1 MIECSYKLYISNLKI
16 ALAFIFLATCLFKLN
31 ILSTAD
37 PIPKN
42 FSLTETHA
50 HLFSEEFRND
60 RDDMIR
66 RAVDAGIEKMVMPNV
81 DHETI
86 DAMLEVESKYPKL
99 CFATM
104 GLHPCSVKKDFQREL
119 YVVEDWLSKRKF
131 TAVGEMGTDLYWDKT
146 FWEEQKEAFRIQAAW
161 AKKYSLPLI
170 IHCRETIDE
179 TIGLVEE
186 LQDGKLTG
194 VFHCFTGNVA
204 QAEKIIK
211 LNFFLGIGGVST
223 FKKGGLDIV
232 LPDIPISNIVL
243 ETDSPY
249 LAPVPHRGK
258 RNEPAYV
265 ALIASRISELKKI
278 STEEVHRET
287 TANAMRL
294 FPSLNI

>member
-1 MIECSYKLYISNLKI
+1 MADSIPSN
-16 ALAFIFLATCLFKLN
+16 
-31 ILSTAD
+31 S
-37 PIPKN
+37 
-42 FSLTETHA
+42 SLIDTHA
-50 HLFSEEFRND
+50 HLFSDDFKND

-66 RAVDAGIEKMVMPNV
+66 RAQDAGITKMIMPNV

-86 DAMLEVESKYPKL
+86 DGMFEVESKYPKL
-99 CFATM
+99 CFSTM

-119 YVVEDWLSKRKF
+119 YIVEDWLSKRKF

-146 FWEEQKEAFRIQAAW
+146 FWAEQKEAFRIQAGW

-179 TIGLVEE
+179 TIALVEE

-194 VFHCFTGNVA
+194 VFHCFSGNVL

-211 LNFFLGIGGVST
+211 LNFLLGIGGVST
-223 FKKGGLDIV
+223 FKKGGLDTV
-232 LPDIPISNIVL
+232 LPDIAISNIVL

-258 RNEPAYV
+258 RNEPAYIAIV
-265 ALIASRISELKKI
+265 ASRISELKKI
-278 STEEVHRET
+278 SLADVHHET
-287 TANAMRL
+287 TMNAMRL
-294 FPSLNI
+294 FPSLNL